1 MAGWTDPTPAI
12 VLTHIDGCCGT
23 PITDVAATRHMRR
36 TGTTMAGG
44 WAVERGHLGPFPEPL
59 PDTDLHLEG
68 RAVKGWLRVDGAD
81 YSVPPAFADRL
92 VAARVTPEWV
102 HLTCEGRPI
111 AVHARSFVPADVVLD
126 PAHGRATRLAREA
139 RDRLGRG
146 DVELPGVDLARY
158 DALWEV
164 PA

>member
-1 MAGWTDPTPAI
+1 
-12 VLTHIDGCCGT
+12 V
-23 PITDVAATRHMRR
+23 
-36 TGTTMAGG
+36 
-44 WAVERGHLGPFPEPL
+44 
-59 PDTDLHLEG
+59 
-68 RAVKGWLRVDGAD
+68 
-81 YSVPPAFADRL
+81 S
-92 VAARVTPEWV
+92 ARVTPTTV
-102 HLTCEGRPI
+102 HLSCEGRSI

-158 DALWEV
+158 DGLWEV

>member
-1 MAGWTDPTPAI
+1 VTPIEPASDAREKRYSRPTP
-12 VLTHIDGCCGT
+12 DS
-23 PITDVAATRHMRR
+23 VAATYAADAAEAARH
-36 TGTTMAGG
+36 G
-44 WAVERGHLGPFPEPL
+44 WVADSQRWEGQTLVVTYRGRL
-59 PDTDLHLEG
+59 
-68 RAVKGWLRVDGAD
+68 A
-81 YSVPPAFADRL
+81 PPAPPDASPAHAPERPRQRWVVPAVVVVVL
-92 VAARVTPEWV
+92 MVAAAFK
-102 HLTCEGRPI
+102 LRPV
-111 AVHARSFVPADVVLD
+111 ATHPRSFVPADVVLD